1 MLLTRHCPPA
11 DMERLLARLQNIEN
25 ETSLDWLG
33 VEAAAKAA

>member
-1 MLLTRHCPPA
+1 
-11 DMERLLARLQNIEN
+11 MERLLARLQNIEN